1 MIEEW
6 NAGRQPQKYTPLVS
20 ARGDN
25 EALKVY
31 VAQGACLSPRSAA
44 ETTHT
49 RPV

>member
-1 MIEEW
+1 MP
-6 NAGRQPQKYTPLVS
+6 GVKPQKYTPLVS

-31 VAQGACLSPRSAA
+31 VAQGACRTPRSAA
-44 ETTHT
+44 ETTHM